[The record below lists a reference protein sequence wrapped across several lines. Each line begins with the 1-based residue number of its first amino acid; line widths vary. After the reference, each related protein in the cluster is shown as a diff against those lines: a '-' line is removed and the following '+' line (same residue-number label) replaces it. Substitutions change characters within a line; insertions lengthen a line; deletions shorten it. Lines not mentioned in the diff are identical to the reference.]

1 MPQAAGVGAGLEREM
16 TFDEYQSGGMA
27 LYAEFA
33 EAVAA
38 ILEAA
43 IAEQADQRLQN
54 IQCRAKEPV
63 SLEAKLAKAGAAVDT
78 PIGDVAKDV
87 SGCRVIFYTNGDVQ
101 RFGHSGILRDNF
113 NVDYERSKIHYPDS
127 KEDGAEFFISENW
140 VVTLSDARCALP
152 EYRRFAG
159 LRCEIQVQTILDHAW
174 AEMAHDTIYKPMT
187 DVGFGAAKVEA
198 MRKRLRKVMQEHLQ
212 PAGYAFDK
220 IASDYAHLRDGKEMF
235 DGDAL
240 AVIRGCED
248 RNSLE
253 EAVDRYSNFVLP
265 NFDDYVAAAPDI
277 IDAMSDAAMRAP
289 GMPDVP
295 LKYFNHEYPGTRS
308 HAVIVKICRI
318 LESGYLLYAAPER
331 MFDAVIAM
339 RRAAI
344 TDDERKPIDDLARR
358 FAQHDLHAWKRVGPA
373 VQRLIVDRFAGM
385 DDAALLDTAAS
396 ATIMLK
402 ETLSSTVTGTSW
414 KADTMLLHN
423 GSVVVTDALK
433 QIRRDALGQLE
444 RLHALLTDYGLKG
457 NARHAMLAA
466 GNTPNN
472 AGYTDQLGEVIMDD
486 LARIMGFFAEVIP
499 GLGLEARRQLEVAVH
514 QRYFSYH
521 ALPPVMA
528 KNAALAAAQG
538 RMLEAFAA
546 VRAALD
552 ADPELARYR
561 LLVGYDSVTASMWA
575 KPGYDYEARKEE
587 QSAGIN
593 ALIAEVTADTS
604 DEWLARLEL
613 FAETRSSDGAT
624 FVGLQD
630 FIKQLANA
638 QPDIL
643 LSWLPRLSDR
653 LASWL
658 PGMLHGLWE
667 AGRGPDID
675 GLVETWV
682 GEERHLSSIAY
693 YLQFAEAFQF
703 DLLATITGKG
713 LAVADDEILHNVAI
727 AAARQSV
734 KHPQG
739 LFDEIFLPAA
749 RSLASRGVFS
759 WTGGMFN
766 WDQIALLKGLSP
778 EQVDPLLKLMT
789 DAPRLGSDGEAM
801 LAAIAAE
808 HVQAVIDL
816 IGRRFQHDSQNG
828 DVRYEDLPHGLYYLR
843 APLAA
848 APVEIVAAARSWF
861 DANPAFSQ
869 FRGGRLIAE
878 LFPALEHPLYPL
890 LYSQLEQERDGIEF
904 ALSVLRAYEG
914 EKFLHP
920 LLRAIVG
927 FLPADDE
934 LLHIVDIV
942 IDSSGVLVGEYGG
955 VEAQEARKA
964 LVAEW
969 ETDESHAVRDFA
981 ARFIRS
987 ADNQLAMERRRA
999 DRTVALRNIEF
1010 DGS

>member
-1 MPQAAGVGAGLEREM
+1 M
-16 TFDEYQSGGMA
+16 TFDEYQTGGMA
-27 LYAEFA
+27 LYADFA
-33 EAVAA
+33 EAVSD

-43 IAEQADQRLQN
+43 ITEQHDLRLQN
-54 IQCRAKEPV
+54 IQCRAKEPA
-63 SLEAKLAKAGAAVDT
+63 SLEAKLARAGAKADR

-87 SGCRVIFYTNGDVQ
+87 AGCRVILYTNGDVE
-101 RFGHSGILRDNF
+101 RFRNSGILRDNF
-113 NVDYERSKIHYPDS
+113 DVDYDRSKMHYPEG
-127 KEDGAEFFISENW
+127 KEEGAEFFISENW
-140 VVTLSDARCALP
+140 VVTLSEARCALP

-159 LRCEIQVQTILDHAW
+159 LRCEIQIQTILDHAW

-187 DVGFGAAKVEA
+187 DVGFGAAKIEA

-240 AVIRGCED
+240 AAIRGCDD

-253 EAVDRYSNFVLP
+253 ETVERYSNFVLP
-265 NFDDYVAAAPDI
+265 HFDDYVAAAPDI
-277 IDAMSDAAMRAP
+277 IDTMSDAAMRAP
-289 GMPDVP
+289 GMPEVP
-295 LKYFNHEYPGTRS
+295 LKYFNREYPGTRS

-339 RRAAI
+339 RRAAV

-358 FAQHDLHAWKRVGPA
+358 FAQYDLHAWKKVGPGI
-373 VQRLIVDRFAGM
+373 QRLIVDRIAGM
-385 DDAALLDTAAS
+385 EDASLVEAAAT

-414 KADTMLLHN
+414 KADAMLLHN
-423 GSVVVTDALK
+423 GSVVVTDELK

-444 RLHALLTDYGLKG
+444 RLHGLLADDGAKG
-457 NARHAMLAA
+457 NVRHAMLAA
-466 GNTPNN
+466 GSTPNN

-486 LARIMGFFAEVIP
+486 LARVMGFFAGVIP
-499 GLGLEARRQLEVAVH
+499 GLGLEARRHLEVAVH
-514 QRYFSYH
+514 QRYYAYH
-521 ALPPVMA
+521 ALPPAMA
-528 KNAALAAAQG
+528 GNAALAAAQG
-538 RMLEAFAA
+538 RLLEAFAA

-575 KPGYDYEARKEE
+575 KPGFDYEARKEQ
-587 QSAGIN
+587 QSAGIE
-593 ALIAEVTADTS
+593 ALTAEVTAATA
-604 DEWLARLEL
+604 DEWLARLER
-613 FAETRSSDGAT
+613 FVETRSIDGAT

-630 FIKQLANA
+630 FIKRLATT
-638 QPDIL
+638 QPNIL
-643 LSWLPRLSDR
+643 LWWLPRLSDR
-653 LASWL
+653 LAAWL

-675 GLVETWV
+675 RMLEGWI
-682 GEERHLSSIAY
+682 GEDRHLSSIAY
-693 YLQFAEAFQF
+693 YLQFAEAFRF
-703 DLLATITGKG
+703 ELLATITAKG
-713 LAVADDEILHNVAI
+713 LAAADDAILHNAAI
-727 AAARQSV
+727 AAAWQSA

-739 LFDEIFLPAA
+739 LFDEIYLPAA

-759 WTGGMFN
+759 WTGGIFN
-766 WDQIALLKGLSP
+766 WDQVALLKGLSA
-778 EQVDPLLKLMT
+778 EQVDPLLALMT
-789 DAPRLGSDGEAM
+789 DVPRLGSDGEAM
-801 LAAIAAE
+801 LAVIAAD

-816 IGRRFQHDSQNG
+816 IGRRFQHDSKDG
-828 DVRYEDLPHGLYYLR
+828 DIRYEDLPHGLYYLR

-848 APVEIVAAARSWF
+848 APVEIVAAARAWF

-869 FRGGRLIAE
+869 FHGGRLISE
-878 LFPALEHPLYPL
+878 LFPNLEHPLYPL
-890 LYSQLEQERDGIEF
+890 LYGQLEQGREGIDF
-904 ALSVLRAYEG
+904 VLSVLRAYEG

-934 LLHIVDIV
+934 LLNIVDVV
-942 IDSSGVLVGEYGG
+942 IDSSGVLVGEYGS

-969 ETDESHAVRDFA
+969 EADENEAVRDFA
-981 ARFIRS
+981 ARFIRA

-999 DRTVALRNIEF
+999 DRIVALRNIEF

>member
-1 MPQAAGVGAGLEREM
+1 M
-16 TFDEYQSGGMA
+16 TFDEYQTGGMA
-27 LYAEFA
+27 LYADFA
-33 EAVAA
+33 EAVAD
-38 ILEAA
+38 ILGAA
-43 IAEQADQRLQN
+43 IAEQRDLRLQN

-63 SLEAKLAKAGAAVDT
+63 SLEAKLAKAGAAADA

-113 NVDYERSKIHYPDS
+113 DVDYDRSKMHYPES
-127 KEDGAEFFISENW
+127 KEEGAEFFISENW
-140 VVTLSDARCALP
+140 VVTLTEARCALP

-187 DVGFGAAKVEA
+187 DVGFGAAKIEA

-240 AVIRGCED
+240 AAIRGCDD

-253 EAVDRYSNFVLP
+253 ENVDRYSNFVLP
-265 NFDDYVAAAPDI
+265 HFDDYAAAAPDI

-289 GMPDVP
+289 GMPEVP
-295 LKYFNHEYPGTRS
+295 LKYFNREYPGTRS

-339 RRAAI
+339 RRAAV

-358 FAQHDLHAWKRVGPA
+358 LAQYDLHAWKRVGPGI
-373 VQRLIVDRFAGM
+373 QRLIVDRFAGM
-385 DDAALLDTAAS
+385 NDAALLDAAAS
-396 ATIMLK
+396 ATVMLK
-402 ETLSSTVTGTSW
+402 EALSSTVTGTSW

-433 QIRRDALGQLE
+433 QIRSDALGQLE
-444 RLHALLTDYGLKG
+444 RLHALLTDDVLKG
-457 NARHAMLAA
+457 NVRHAMLAA
-466 GNTPNN
+466 GSTPNN
-472 AGYTDQLGEVIMDD
+472 AGYTDQLGEVIMED
-486 LARIMGFFAEVIP
+486 LARIMGFFAGVIP
-499 GLGLEARRQLEVAVH
+499 GLGLEVRRHLEVTVH
-514 QRYFSYH
+514 QRYFAYH
-521 ALPPVMA
+521 ALPPAMA
-528 KNAALAAAQG
+528 ENAALAAAQG
-538 RMLEAFAA
+538 QLLKAFAA

-552 ADPELARYR
+552 ADPDLARYR

-575 KPGYDYEARKEE
+575 KPGFDYEARKEE
-587 QSAGIN
+587 QSAGID

-604 DEWLARLEL
+604 DEWLARLER
-613 FAETRSSDGAT
+613 FVETRSSDGAT

-630 FIKQLANA
+630 FIKRLATT

-653 LASWL
+653 FAAWL

-675 GLVETWV
+675 RLVEGWI
-682 GEERHLSSIAY
+682 GEDRHLSSIAY
-693 YLQFAEAFQF
+693 YLQFAEAFRF

-713 LAVADDEILHNVAI
+713 LAADDDAILHNAAI
-727 AAARQSV
+727 AAARQSA

-739 LFDEIFLPAA
+739 LFDEIYLPAA
-749 RSLASRGVFS
+749 RSLAERGVFS

-766 WDQIALLKGLSP
+766 WDQVALLKGLSA
-778 EQVDPLLKLMT
+778 EQVGLLLKLMT
-789 DAPRLGSDGEAM
+789 DVPRLGSNGEAM
-801 LAAIAAE
+801 LAVIAAE

-816 IGRRFQHDSQNG
+816 IGRRFQHDSNNG
-828 DVRYEDLPHGLYYLR
+828 DIRYEDLPHGLYYLR

-848 APVEIVAAARSWF
+848 APGEIVAAARAWF

-869 FRGGRLIAE
+869 FHGGRLIAE
-878 LFPALEHPLYPL
+878 LFPALEHPLYSL
-890 LYSQLEQERDGIEF
+890 LYSQLEQGREGIDF
-904 ALSVLRAYEG
+904 VLSVLRAYEG

-934 LLHIVDIV
+934 LLTIVDIV
-942 IDSSGVLVGEYGG
+942 IDSSGVLVGEYGS

-969 ETDESHAVRDFA
+969 EADENQAVRDFA